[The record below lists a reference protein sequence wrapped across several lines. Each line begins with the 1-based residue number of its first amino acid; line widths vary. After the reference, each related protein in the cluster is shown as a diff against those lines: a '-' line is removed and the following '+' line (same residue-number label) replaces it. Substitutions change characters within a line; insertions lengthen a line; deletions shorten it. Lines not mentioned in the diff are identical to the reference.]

1 MNGEPAGTAPE
12 KPPEKSPEVKPPEPK
27 PPEKAAAK
35 PAPAK
40 PPERRSKLAWLAA
53 LLDDPILLKELRAAF
68 RRTRFFW
75 LQTGLLA
82 LVALIVLI
90 TMWVLTDDY
99 KKDPSEIGRRTFLI
113 FSTLELGLIF
123 FIFPAFACTSITE
136 ERTNKSLDLLLTTNL
151 SPSRIVLGKTLAS
164 FVYGLQFIIATLPLV
179 ALTFLYGGVTP
190 GQIVLAYA
198 VMIVIAGVITVHALS
213 VSSAAPSTLRAV
225 LSTYIGVALI
235 VVPLA
240 APLIT
245 TSPVAA
251 VDTGKWGGGE
261 ANNGVLSGVLSVHVL
276 GPLQKDASLLKV
288 RDEVRNFD
296 GTTSFLYWGGHLFF
310 YASAVWLF
318 FLIARH
324 RLAPSATNRSTP
336 LKAWFVVT
344 VGTFLAGTLVGYV
357 HLRPFRIGTE
367 TLVTV
372 ELALFFIL
380 SGAAIAF
387 AGEDPAVPRRLRA
400 AYEAARGLRAPTRMF
415 FPGGANGMGFV
426 IWVSL
431 LAYAAV
437 FLVFV
442 SSIGLVPQET
452 NMRDPV
458 TILVWGTLW
467 GFLFVV
473 FVAEIAYILS
483 CELRH
488 EIASRACAAIAV
500 IAIALGPFLWYVL
513 EYPEKRPYP
522 YKGYW
527 ASPVTVCISILMTPM
542 RDTERQLYVMG
553 PSGYDIRMCR
563 EAVERRLLEFLSP
576 PGDRVA
582 GDPVARTKKELL
594 EKGVEEASIDLTVA
608 EVARVIPLVPKEP
621 GTITDELMTLREDSR
636 KRLMSRLT
644 TRGVPVH
651 VVSTVVYLATVVAL
665 GLLIVKR
672 YIRFSR

>member
-1 MNGEPAGTAPE
+1 MSTGAPQ
-12 KPPEKSPEVKPPEPK
+12 
-27 PPEKAAAK
+27 A
-35 PAPAK
+35 
-40 PPERRSKLAWLAA
+40 ERPGRFAWLGS

-90 TMWVLTDDY
+90 TMWALTDDFRR
-99 KKDPSEIGRRTFLI
+99 DPSEIGRRTFLI
-113 FSTLELGLIF
+113 FAMLELGLIF
-123 FIFPAFACTSITE
+123 FIFPAFACTSITD

-198 VMIVIAGVITVHALS
+198 VMVVIAGVITVHALS

-225 LSTYIGVALI
+225 LSTYMGVVLI
-235 VVPLA
+235 VLPLV

-251 VDTGKWGGGE
+251 ADTGKWGGGE
-261 ANNGVLSGVLSVHVL
+261 ANNGILSGILAVHVL
-276 GPLQKDASLLKV
+276 GPLQKDASLLKL
-288 RDEVRNFD
+288 REEVRNFD
-296 GTTSFLYWGGHLFF
+296 LFTSVLYWGGHLFF

-336 LKAWFVVT
+336 LKAWFSVT
-344 VGTFLAGTLVGYV
+344 LAVFLGGTLAGFL
-357 HLRPFRIGTE
+357 HLEPWRVGTE
-367 TLVTV
+367 TLVTI
-372 ELALFFIL
+372 ELALFFVL
-380 SGAAIAF
+380 CGAAISF
-387 AGEDPAVPRRLRA
+387 AGEDPPVPRRLRA
-400 AYEAARGLRAPTRMF
+400 AFEAAKGLRAPLRVF
-415 FPGGANGMGFV
+415 FPGGANGMRFV
-426 IWVSL
+426 LWAAL
-431 LAYAAV
+431 LAHGAVVLV
-437 FLVFV
+437 FLG
-442 SSIGLVPQET
+442 SIGRLPTET
-452 NMRDPV
+452 NMRPPV
-458 TILVWGTLW
+458 TILLWGSAW

-488 EIASRACAAIAV
+488 EVASRACAAIAV

-527 ASPVTVCISILMTPM
+527 ASPVTVALSVLTTPM
-542 RDTERQLYVMG
+542 RDTERQLYVLG
-553 PSGYDIRMCR
+553 PSGYDIRMCK
-563 EAVERRLLEFLSP
+563 EAVERRLLDFLAP
-576 PGDRVA
+576 PGDRNT
-582 GDPVARTKKELL
+582 GDPVARTKKELV
-594 EKGVEEASIDLTVA
+594 EKGVDDETIQLALA

-621 GTITDELMTLREDSR
+621 GTITDDLMTLREDSR
-636 KRLMSRLT
+636 KRLMSQLT
-644 TRGVPVH
+644 ARGVPVH
-651 VVSTVVYLATVVAL
+651 EVSTFVYLGVVAL
-665 GLLIVKR
+665 LGIVIRKR
-672 YIRFSR
+672 YMRFSA